1 MKENQPEG
9 KNIKKKK
16 HSPSKE
22 LENNEF
28 KIEPEKTKEIILNND
43 LIIKEELKKNQ
54 DNFIIKEDPKDKD
67 KKILNNSKLI
77 KTVNREIIDY
87 ENLDEN
93 NDIKNKE
100 NINEEKSEETSI
112 KSTKRKKHKKGKK
125 AYDNLVKNIASGLV
139 GDIIPEDNKY
149 KKNKVIEII

>member
-1 MKENQPEG
+1 M
-9 KNIKKKK
+9 
-16 HSPSKE
+16 
-22 LENNEF
+22 
-28 KIEPEKTKEIILNND
+28 
-43 LIIKEELKKNQ
+43 IIKEELKENQ
-54 DNFIIKEDPKDKD
+54 DNFIIKEVPKDKD

-100 NINEEKSEETSI
+100 NTNEEKSEETSI

-125 AYDNLVKNIASGLV
+125 LAYDNLVKNIASGLI
-139 GDIIPEDNKY
+139 GDIKPEDNKY
-149 KKNKVIEII
+149 KENKVIEII